1 MSSVFNDY
9 DFIPWFKTLHQLFVH
24 MLQWTR
30 LSWYLESNF
39 IEIFQLSLQQP
50 LNLHKLATAQLLQ
63 HHCPHVSR
71 NLSNCKAQE
80 APPWIHETIPTILRP
95 HLLLLWSSDMNI
107 DPFIYYWW
115 INTPIMY
122 TIITITTYYDDAIWY
137 DVQWTMYDY
146 VYLIHSGVYVPWV
159 FS

>member
-1 MSSVFNDY
+1 M
-9 DFIPWFKTLHQLFVH
+9 
-24 MLQWTR
+24 
-30 LSWYLESNF
+30 
-39 IEIFQLSLQQP
+39 EIFQLSLQQP

-122 TIITITTYYDDAIWY
+122 TIITITIMMMLYDMMCNELCM
-137 DVQWTMYDY
+137 TMYILCT
-146 VYLIHSGVYVPWV
+146 VMYLFLECFHNIFTEQFRTKPLWIKIKQNCHYFNEESSQWYTVGFW
-159 FS
+159 F

>member
-1 MSSVFNDY
+1 M
-9 DFIPWFKTLHQLFVH
+9 
-24 MLQWTR
+24 
-30 LSWYLESNF
+30 
-39 IEIFQLSLQQP
+39 EIFQLSLQQP

-107 DPFIYYWW
+107 DPFIYYW
-115 INTPIMY
+115 
-122 TIITITTYYDDAIWY
+122 
-137 DVQWTMYDY
+137 
-146 VYLIHSGVYVPWV
+146 
-159 FS
+159 